1 VGTGALARPSRAQ
14 LGSLPDSSEQPVLFV
29 RAQPRLVFYE
39 PRCSGGDGA
48 RPRPSEPS
56 SAAAC
61 GHSDSWFAVAK
72 TMTDNAANP
81 VPTGVRAIAALFA
94 LCAIYLA
101 IAGTVMLLRPGAIP
115 MSAGAPL
122 LFGLELSGPYMFLLM
137 AIVGGGVAWGL
148 VELNN
153 IVRHAAALIAIAGIV
168 MLVPS
173 VSAATVMVQPKA
185 LAFGG
190 LGIIVRV
197 MVAWYLS
204 RREVADRFKAPPGTK

>member
-1 VGTGALARPSRAQ
+1 MTSSPTNALP
-14 LGSLPDSSEQPVLFV
+14 
-29 RAQPRLVFYE
+29 
-39 PRCSGGDGA
+39 
-48 RPRPSEPS
+48 
-56 SAAAC
+56 
-61 GHSDSWFAVAK
+61 
-72 TMTDNAANP
+72 N
-81 VPTGVRAIAALFA
+81 GVRAIAALFA
-94 LCAIYLA
+94 FCAIYLA
-101 IAGTVMLLRPGAIP
+101 ILGALMLLRPGTVA

-148 VELNN
+148 MELSN
-153 IVRHAAALIAIAGIV
+153 IVRHAAVLIAIAGIV

-173 VSAATVMVQPKA
+173 VSAATVLVQTKA

-204 RREVADRFKAPPGTK
+204 RGEIADQFKAPPRTT

>member
-1 VGTGALARPSRAQ
+1 
-14 LGSLPDSSEQPVLFV
+14 
-29 RAQPRLVFYE
+29 
-39 PRCSGGDGA
+39 
-48 RPRPSEPS
+48 
-56 SAAAC
+56 
-61 GHSDSWFAVAK
+61 
-72 TMTDNAANP
+72 MTDNAANP

-94 LCAIYLA
+94 LCGIYLGIVGA
-101 IAGTVMLLRPGAIP
+101 LLLRPGTIP
-115 MSAGAPL
+115 LSAGAPL

-153 IVRHAAALIAIAGIV
+153 IVRHAAVLIAIAGIV

-204 RREVADRFKAPPGTK
+204 RREVADRFKAPPGTA

>member
-1 VGTGALARPSRAQ
+1 VITNP
-14 LGSLPDSSEQPVLFV
+14 
-29 RAQPRLVFYE
+29 
-39 PRCSGGDGA
+39 
-48 RPRPSEPS
+48 
-56 SAAAC
+56 
-61 GHSDSWFAVAK
+61 
-72 TMTDNAANP
+72 ANP
-81 VPTGVRAIAALFA
+81 VPNGVRAIAILFT

-101 IAGTVMLLRPGAIP
+101 TVGVLMLLRPGTVA
-115 MSAGAPL
+115 MSVGAPL

-137 AIVGGGVAWGL
+137 AVAGGGVAWGL

-153 IVRHAAALIAIAGIV
+153 IVRHAAVLIAIAGIV

-204 RREVADRFKAPPGTK
+204 QAEIADQFKRPPRPT

>member
-1 VGTGALARPSRAQ
+1 
-14 LGSLPDSSEQPVLFV
+14 
-29 RAQPRLVFYE
+29 
-39 PRCSGGDGA
+39 
-48 RPRPSEPS
+48 
-56 SAAAC
+56 
-61 GHSDSWFAVAK
+61 
-72 TMTDNAANP
+72 
-81 VPTGVRAIAALFA
+81 
-94 LCAIYLA
+94 
-101 IAGTVMLLRPGAIP
+101 

-122 LFGLELSGPYMFLLM
+122 LFGLELSGPYMFLLT
-137 AIVGGGVAWGL
+137 ALVGVGVAWGL

-153 IVRHAAALIAIAGIV
+153 IIRHAALLIAITGIV

-204 RREVADRFKAPPGTK
+204 RGEVAEAFRPAT